1 MELFTGYAVVLEGDK
16 FPRSCRRRMRLAYL
30 GLFFNGLWVIADHCP
45 PPTYPIY
52 SRGGRGMGVRNEL
65 TASGLN

>member
-30 GLFFNGLWVIADHCP
+30 GLFFNGLSLTTGPLPRIPSTRGEGGEWV
-45 PPTYPIY
+45 
-52 SRGGRGMGVRNEL
+52 SGMN
-65 TASGLN
+65 